1 MVILILV
8 LLLIAALFGVLGAVL
23 KLALILVLALL
34 LAFAVLAWGTWWWV
48 KRRVRAFHAEVDR
61 QRLEADRRRRAIDVR
76 YVPNE
81 ADEDHTRE
89 LGRGDTR

>member
-23 KLALILVLALL
+23 KLAMILVLALV
-34 LAFAVLAWGTWWWV
+34 LAFAVLAWGTWWWL
-48 KRRVRAFHAEVDR
+48 KRRVRAFQSEVDR
-61 QRLEADRRRRAIDVR
+61 QRVEADRRRRAIDVR

-81 ADEDHTRE
+81 AEPERDRE
-89 LGRGDTR
+89 LGPGDTG